1 MGRSVLARI
10 LLKLTGAHY
19 LPGGFM
25 NKPTYFSSMPFALAL
40 LFGLVLSGSQL
51 SGQQSDRQNPAQP
64 TSPGAQQP
72 GQMPNQPGQ
81 GDPDPQGQSNQA
93 QSKQTGSQIFT
104 GTIAKSGSLYVLQD
118 ANGTSYAI
126 DHQELA
132 QKYEGKQVRIKGT
145 LDPDG
150 KTIHV
155 Q

>member
-1 MGRSVLARI
+1 
-10 LLKLTGAHY
+10 
-19 LPGGFM
+19 M
-25 NKPTYFSSMPFALAL
+25 NKRTHSLSLLVSLAL
-40 LFGLVLSGSQL
+40 TFGLILSGIQL
-51 SGQQSDRQNPAQP
+51 SAQQSNRQDPAQP
-64 TSPGAQQP
+64 TPPAAERP

-81 GDPDPQGQSNQA
+81 AVPDSQA
-93 QSKQTGSQIFT
+93 QSSQAESQIFT
-104 GTIAKSGSLYVLQD
+104 GTIAKTGNVYVLQD
-118 ANGTSYAI
+118 ANGTSYSI

>member
-1 MGRSVLARI
+1 
-10 LLKLTGAHY
+10 
-19 LPGGFM
+19 M
-25 NKPTYFSSMPFALAL
+25 NKRTHSLSLLISLAL
-40 LFGLVLSGSQL
+40 LFGMIVSGIQL
-51 SGQQSDRQNPAQP
+51 SAQQSDRQYPAQP
-64 TSPGAQQP
+64 SAPDAQHP
-72 GQMPNQPGQ
+72 GQIPNQPGQ
-81 GDPDPQGQSNQA
+81 PVPDSQA
-93 QSKQTGSQIFT
+93 QSSQTGSQIFT
-104 GTIAKSGSLYVLQD
+104 GTIAKTDNLYVLKD